1 MEIGG
6 IIATA
11 LTCLALNVYHE
22 ARGEPF
28 LGQVAVAQVTMNR
41 VASAAY
47 PDNICDV
54 VTQPYQFSWTG
65 DGLSDQPKDPR
76 AWQDALS
83 VAAMVLDF
91 GARTAGVSD
100 ETLYYHASSVT
111 PAWSA
116 EMASLGQIGNHR
128 FYRQ

>member
-41 VASAAY
+41 VASASY

-65 DGLSDQPKDPR
+65 DGLSDQPSDPR

-100 ETLYYHASSVT
+100 QTLHYHATSVT

-116 EMASLGQIGNHR
+116 EMASLGKIGNHR